1 MSDEIEHLDT
11 RRSTFFCIN
20 KERHAQSGRVV
31 EEVPKE
37 IVVFGRKV
45 KGWLVTTES
54 PMIDKAISIEESL
67 EEENK
72 LRDSE

>member
-1 MSDEIEHLDT
+1 MSDKIEQVDT
-11 RRSTFFCIN
+11 RRSTYFCISR
-20 KERHAQSGRVV
+20 ERHAQAGQVV

-37 IVVFGRKV
+37 IVVFGRTI

-54 PMIDKAISIEESL
+54 PLIDKVISINESL

-72 LRDSE
+72 VRDSE